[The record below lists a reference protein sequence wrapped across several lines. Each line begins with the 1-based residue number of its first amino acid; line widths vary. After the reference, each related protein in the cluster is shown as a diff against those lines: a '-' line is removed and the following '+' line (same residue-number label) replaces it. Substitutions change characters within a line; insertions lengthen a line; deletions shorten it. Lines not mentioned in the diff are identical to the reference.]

1 MGWGVKVVM
10 VMAALVAMIDLTAAA
25 VAAVVVV
32 DFV

>member
-1 MGWGVKVVM
+1 MKVVM
-10 VMAALVAMIDLTAAA
+10 VMAALAAMIDLTAVA